1 MVNINEN
8 EKEEETGYS
17 KAEKGSDALM
27 LQLFLSVL
35 AGQVGGTGSMHTYK
49 LHILSMPIIASPSS

>member
-8 EKEEETGYS
+8 KKEEETGYR

-35 AGQVGGTGSMHTYK
+35 AGQVG
-49 LHILSMPIIASPSS
+49 